1 MSRMK
6 MVSSS
11 SSIRGFHLGLQPAPA
26 WTVILGFILF
36 SALCILGGA
45 GSILRLAFPAGAF
58 VVAVFLYLRYPILY
72 LGFTWWLWFLTPWV
86 RRLIDYR
93 SGWTEP
99 NLVLLAPFLATLVTL
114 ATFLRYLPKLYR
126 QDGLPF
132 LLALIAV
139 FYACLI
145 GLINSRFGLSPQIID
160 VITPGQTFSYTPAS
174 VLIRTLDW
182 STPIL
187 FSFHLFVNWRY
198 YPEYR
203 QNIQRT
209 FCWGVLVMGLY
220 GIVQFLV
227 APEWDRFWLINVQPP
242 TGAGPFG
249 SPEPLGIRVF
259 STMNSPG
266 PFAVTL
272 MVALMLLFT
281 GQGILRFFA
290 AGAGYLAFLLTLVR
304 SAWGG
309 WFVALLIF
317 SSSLKAQLQMR
328 LIITIL
334 MIGILAFPLTT
345 IEPFSGVIGKRTQT
359 LSNVQEDHS
368 FNDRMGNYNRVL
380 GSALLQPVGNGLG
393 LPPVDSAIID
403 IFLAMGWLGAIP
415 YLGVLFLLIFKLSQC
430 SERRFDSFVSA
441 ATAISL
447 TQILMLVFSNGLIG
461 VSGVLLWGFLGIALA
476 AHKYYQHQRA

>member
-1 MSRMK
+1 
-6 MVSSS
+6 
-11 SSIRGFHLGLQPAPA
+11 
-26 WTVILGFILF
+26 
-36 SALCILGGA
+36 
-45 GSILRLAFPAGAF
+45 
-58 VVAVFLYLRYPILY
+58 
-72 LGFTWWLWFLTPWV
+72 
-86 RRLIDYR
+86 
-93 SGWTEP
+93 
-99 NLVLLAPFLATLVTL
+99 VLLAPFLATLVTL

-132 LLALIAV
+132 FLALIAV
-139 FYACLI
+139 FYASLT

-160 VITPGQTFSYTPAS
+160 VITPGQTFIYTPAS

-249 SPEPLGIRVF
+249 SPEPLGIRLF

-266 PFAVTL
+266 PFANTL
-272 MVALMLLFT
+272 MAALMLLFT

-304 SAWGG
+304 AAWGG
-309 WFVALLIF
+309 WFVSLLIF

-359 LSNVQEDHS
+359 LSNVKEDHS

-393 LPPVDSAIID
+393 LPPVDSAVID

-415 YLGVLFLLIFKLSQC
+415 YLGGLFLLVFKLSQC

-447 TQILMLVFSNGLIG
+447 TQILMLVFGNGLIG